1 MSRLLTRMAEPQ
13 LTEFTTSLPWRGHPA
28 ARCTVVVPVSP
39 LRMRGRGGGHPASE
53 VVRSYFRYLGSETI
67 QQTRWP
73 GCVRLGRTEG
83 GGVGILHGLSAASL
97 RSEHSRGG
105 REREDVGWG
114 GLLNLG
120 QGGKNNCSAFLLEL
134 DQNLPEILLT
144 IKLDN
149 SPEILGSC

>member
-1 MSRLLTRMAEPQ
+1 MAE
-13 LTEFTTSLPWRGHPA
+13 
-28 ARCTVVVPVSP
+28 VVVT
-39 LRMRGRGGGHPASE
+39 HPASE
-53 VVRSYFRYLGSETI
+53 VVRSYLGSETI

-73 GCVRLGRTEG
+73 GCVRLGRTKG
-83 GGVGILHGLSAASL
+83 GGVGILHGLSAAWL

>member
-1 MSRLLTRMAEPQ
+1 
-13 LTEFTTSLPWRGHPA
+13 
-28 ARCTVVVPVSP
+28 
-39 LRMRGRGGGHPASE
+39 MRGSSAGVSTAHAWQRWWSPSE

-73 GCVRLGRTEG
+73 GCVRLGRLGRTEG

-97 RSEHSRGG
+97 RSEHSHGG

-120 QGGKNNCSAFLLEL
+120 QGGKNNCSAFFVG
-134 DQNLPEILLT
+134 T
-144 IKLDN
+144 
-149 SPEILGSC
+149 

>member
-1 MSRLLTRMAEPQ
+1 MAE
-13 LTEFTTSLPWRGHPA
+13 
-28 ARCTVVVPVSP
+28 VVVTY
-39 LRMRGRGGGHPASE
+39 PASE

-73 GCVRLGRTEG
+73 GCVRLGRTKG

-97 RSEHSRGG
+97 RSEHGG
-105 REREDVGWG
+105 REREDMGWG